1 MLTNTQRPSAASD
14 VAIAGAGLA
23 GRLLAWR
30 LARDGVKVT
39 LYERADAAQANSGTA
54 AWVAASMLAPLTEAA
69 VAEPLL
75 VSLGVASLRRWP
87 EWLAQLPLPVF
98 FQQSGTL
105 VLWHPADRAEASLFG
120 RRVRSNAPPD
130 LLPQGMTAVDGAA
143 IDTLEPALRG
153 RFQQGW
159 WMPREG
165 QLDNRD
171 LLRALDQA
179 LNDVGVQRIYGH
191 AIEEGH
197 WPPAAVCIDCRGL
210 GAKSAWRGLRG
221 VRGEVVRVDTQAIS
235 LQRPVR
241 LLHPRYPIYI
251 APKENGRFVVGATE
265 IESDDVS
272 PMSVRSALELLSAA
286 FAVHPA
292 FGEAR
297 IAELNV
303 QCRPTLDHHRP
314 AITLADTRVA
324 INGLYRHGFMIGPE
338 VVSQAVA
345 LVHALLA
352 RAGSVDDADAA
363 QSVWSAHRA
372 ISGWP
377 GLYPTPSDAYDGA
390 TALSSASAAQGSS
403 AAVGTDASFFPDSAP
418 R

>member
-1 MLTNTQRPSAASD
+1 MHTNIQRPGVASD

-30 LARDGVKVT
+30 LARDGVHVT
-39 LYERADAAQANSGTA
+39 LYERAEAAQANSGAA

-120 RRVRSNAPPD
+120 RRVRSNAPPA
-130 LLPQGMTAVDGAA
+130 LLHQGMTAVDGAA
-143 IDTLEPALRG
+143 IDALEPALRG

-159 WMPREG
+159 WMPGEG
-165 QLDNRD
+165 QLDNRA

-179 LNDVGVQRIYGH
+179 LDDVGVRRVYGA
-191 AIEEGH
+191 AIEDGQ
-197 WPPAAVCIDCRGL
+197 WPRAAVCIDCRGL
-210 GAKSAWRGLRG
+210 GAKTAWRGLRG
-221 VRGEVVRVDTQAIS
+221 VRGEVVRVDTQAIA

-251 APKENGRFVVGATE
+251 APKENGRFVIGATE
-265 IESDDVS
+265 IESDDAS

-314 AITLADTRVA
+314 AITLTSTRVA

-345 LVHALLA
+345 VVHALLA
-352 RAGSVDDADAA
+352 RPGRLDDADSAHA
-363 QSVWSAHRA
+363 IWSAHRA
-372 ISGWP
+372 ASDWP
-377 GLYPTPSDAYDGA
+377 TLFPASSAEHDTAERNVSMPSSRVSAETDGAATPS
-390 TALSSASAAQGSS
+390 
-403 AAVGTDASFFPDSAP
+403 FPDTAS

>member
-1 MLTNTQRPSAASD
+1 MSTNIPRPGAVSD

-30 LARDGVKVT
+30 LARDGVRVA
-39 LYERADAAQANSGTA
+39 LYERAAADDANSGSA

-75 VSLGVASLRRWP
+75 ASLGAASLQRWP

-98 FQQSGTL
+98 FQQSGSL
-105 VLWHPADRAEASLFG
+105 VLWHPADRADADLFA
-120 RRVRSNAPPD
+120 RRVRANAPAA
-130 LLPQGMTAVDGAA
+130 LLAGGMEAVDGAG
-143 IDTLEPALRG
+143 IDALEPALRG
-153 RFQQGW
+153 RFRQGW
-159 WMPREG
+159 WMPHEG
-165 QLDNRD
+165 QLDNRA

-179 LNDVGVQRIYGH
+179 LDDVGVQRFHGVT
-191 AIEEGH
+191 IEDGR
-197 WPPAAVCIDCRGL
+197 WPSAAVCVDCRGL
-210 GAKSAWRGLRG
+210 GAKPAWRGLRG
-221 VRGEVVRVDTQAIS
+221 VRGEVVRVDAQAIA
-235 LQRPVR
+235 LQRPIR
-241 LLHPRYPIYI
+241 FLHPRYPIYI
-251 APKENGRFVVGATE
+251 APKENGRFVIGATE
-265 IESDDVS
+265 IESDDAS

-314 AITLADTRVA
+314 AITMRGTRVA

-338 VVSQAVA
+338 VVSQALA
-345 LVHALLA
+345 LVHAMLA
-352 RAGSVDDADAA
+352 RPDRIVD
-363 QSVWSAHRA
+363 
-372 ISGWP
+372 
-377 GLYPTPSDAYDGA
+377 
-390 TALSSASAAQGSS
+390 ASAAQAVWSAQRAASPWPALFADAASS
-403 AAVGTDASFFPDSAP
+403 HYSDPVP